1 MRWKEQKKSLLFK
14 DLLLFLLSWLS
25 ELWILAAG
33 SENVKNSAPVIPGV
47 GHHHE
52 KRKAKYEPAHSS
64 AQLPTTCFVRP
75 QYMSL
80 LIGRHQKK
88 CNYEAEKKCL
98 IFAI

>member
-33 SENVKNSAPVIPGV
+33 SENVKNFAPVIPGV

-64 AQLPTTCFVRP
+64 AQLPTACFVHP

-88 CNYEAEKKCL
+88 MQ
-98 IFAI
+98 I